1 VNKGDLVIS
10 VANRSG
16 MTRKQAEQ
24 AVTAV
29 FDTIADALAAGDRVA
44 LAGFGSFEVRERA
57 ARIGRNPQTGEEIR
71 IEAARVPAF
80 RPGQPLKDR
89 VTG

>member
-1 VNKGDLVIS
+1 MNKGELVIS
-10 VANRSG
+10 VASRSG

-29 FDTIADALAAGDRVA
+29 FDSITDALAAGDRVA

-71 IEAARVPAF
+71 IEAARVPTF

-89 VTG
+89 VAG

>member
-1 VNKGDLVIS
+1 VNKGELVIS
-10 VANRSG
+10 VANRAG
-16 MTRKQAEQ
+16 MTRKLAEE

-29 FDTIADALAAGDRVA
+29 FDSITDALAAGDRVA

-89 VTG
+89 VAG

>member
-1 VNKGDLVIS
+1 MNKGELVIS
-10 VANRSG
+10 VANRAG
-16 MTRKQAEQ
+16 MTRKLAEE

-29 FDTIADALAAGDRVA
+29 FDSITDALAAGDRVA

-89 VTG
+89 VAG

>member
-1 VNKGDLVIS
+1 MNKGEPVIS
-10 VANRSG
+10 VANRAG
-16 MTRKQAEQ
+16 MTRKLAEE

-29 FDTIADALAAGDRVA
+29 FDSITDALAAGDRVA

-89 VTG
+89 VAG